1 MLLGRNAGPC
11 KSSGMSRRHHYGPHE
26 ILKFRQIWLPP
37 RSRIRRKTPPQ
48 PNTLFLHFFLFL
60 LQDLCS
66 LLRIIYNFILNL
78 ESVQE
83 MLYVA
88 ALKERGAMIEY
99 EKMAECADGFG
110 IDMKIEKEA
119 DERKLKFNHFLNSVK
134 EQVKQLAKQY
144 SEFIQKYLTHLATS
158 SNMNLQLLSVRLNF
172 NDYYKIT

>member
-1 MLLGRNAGPC
+1 MLGHVNQAECLDDIITAHTKFLSSV
-11 KSSGMSRRHHYGPHE
+11 KSG
-26 ILKFRQIWLPP
+26 
-37 RSRIRRKTPPQ
+37 
-48 PNTLFLHFFLFL
+48 FL
-60 LQDLCS
+60 LDPGSAVRYHPKHKYTIKIFSLQALCS

-88 ALKERGAMIEY
+88 ALKERSALIEY
-99 EKMAECADGFG
+99 EKKTEHADGFG
-110 IDMKIEKEA
+110 INMKIEREA
-119 DERKLKFNHFLNSVK
+119 EERKLKFNHFLNSVK